1 MKTLQPA
8 ESGSLH
14 PICSAWWMYDNHT
27 FQPVDVTSP
36 NWRGYVMTCYA
47 IDGFGSF
54 FVRAAPNGETIFHL
68 HGRGEEGR
76 EAFAAALAAW
86 TPPNA
91 ELCRPREAKT
101 HNE

>member
-1 MKTLQPA
+1 
-8 ESGSLH
+8 
-14 PICSAWWMYDNHT
+14 MYDNHT